1 MQNIP
6 LIPELASDVSETAF
20 GADVPR
26 VDMSTNLS
34 ANSGLWNDKA
44 LQFEI
49 SAAVRT
55 QDKGGET
62 GS

>member
-1 MQNIP
+1 MP
-6 LIPELASDVSETAF
+6 RDAEPTSAALGGGF
-20 GADVPR
+20 GAPR
-26 VDMSTNLS
+26 ADISTNLS
-34 ANSGLWNDKA
+34 ASSGLWNDKA